1 MFFCV
6 SYKND
11 TIFGGDTQ
19 RNMQAKPAI
28 KEASINWLVSGQTAK
43 VLFYGENLAPKEIT
57 LKGPAGMSAK
67 LLGVK
72 PTEEK
77 EKAKGVQ
84 TAEVEITIPE
94 NCPPESF
101 DLTFVHEKLEGKDN
115 NALVKI
121 CVVEKAA
128 VEVPVKKPCQRF
140 GDAMPMPEM
149 QNGTSVAI
157 SGVLE
162 GDNPCIVLLP
172 TKRGETWEFTL
183 TSSRAGAEIE
193 EVLRIRDS
201 KRRPVMLATGRKPI
215 DKKLL
220 FRAPQDGQYYV
231 EWMDTVGRGG
241 PKTYFRLLIKRK

>member
-1 MFFCV
+1 V
-6 SYKND
+6 GERARD
-11 TIFGGDTQ
+11 RGLT
-19 RNMQAKPAI
+19 MQAKPAI
-28 KEASINWLVSGQTAK
+28 KESSVNWLTNGQTAK
-43 VLFYGENLAPKEIT
+43 VLFYGENLAPKELTI
-57 LKGPAGMSAK
+57 KGPAGMTTK
-67 LLGVK
+67 LLGIK

-77 EKAKGVQ
+77 EKARGVQ

-121 CVVEKAA
+121 CVVEKATF
-128 VEVPVKKPCQRF
+128 EVPVKKPCQRF
-140 GDAMPMPEM
+140 SEAMPLPD
-149 QNGTSVAI
+149 GTSIAI

-162 GDNPCIVLLP
+162 GDNPCIISLP
-172 TKRGETWEFTL
+172 AKRGEAWEFTL

-193 EVLRIRDS
+193 EVMRIRDS
-201 KRRPVMLATGRKPI
+201 KRRPLMTATGRKPI

-220 FRAPQDGQYYV
+220 FHASQDGQYYV